1 MRARK
6 QRYRRTDSVDK
17 PGRPAILR
25 ASNDGPHGP
34 DRPDAQVA
42 ELVDALA
49 SGASGRK
56 AVEVR
61 VFSWAPFFRPD
72 RL

>member
-25 ASNDGPHGP
+25 ASNDGPYGP

-49 SGASGRK
+49 SGASGH
-56 AVEVR
+56 
-61 VFSWAPFFRPD
+61 
-72 RL
+72 